1 MKYIFFWL
9 LAIAPTLVSGQD
21 ISIHMKDIPSG
32 SWFVMK
38 EGDKTAITV
47 FRGQKGKL
55 FVYDH
60 ISGTD
65 PNAKRNFRD
74 LRDAQGNQIE
84 RHYINGRIVKFKPH
98 NCQRIVGECMFVE
111 SGIDNNGKAYQT
123 QMRRTNTPT
132 RKGFKFEQFAIRLDG
147 VQVHIRSGTVN
158 GLDSKGMLER
168 ATQKSGPDK
177 KTTRFSKIK
186 ASWD

>member
-1 MKYIFFWL
+1 MKYFFVWL
-9 LAIAPTLVSGQD
+9 IAIAPTLVSGQD
-21 ISIHMKDIPSG
+21 ISIKMKEIPSG

-38 EGDKTAITV
+38 EGKKTTISV
-47 FRGQKGKL
+47 FRGQQGKL

-60 ISGTD
+60 ITGTD

-84 RHYINGRIVKFKPH
+84 RRFINGRIVKFKPH
-98 NCQRIVGECMFVE
+98 NCQRIVGVCDFVE
-111 SGIDNNGKAYQT
+111 SGTDNNGNAYQT

-132 RKGFKFEQFAIRLDG
+132 RKGFKFEQVAIRSDG
-147 VQVHIRSGTVN
+147 GQVHIRSGTVN
-158 GLDSKGMLER
+158 ALDSKGMLER
-168 ATQKSGPDK
+168 ATQKIGPDK
-177 KTTRFSKIK
+177 KTTRYSKIK